1 MVASGSGQ
9 SSNSETPGT
18 ECGDRIRRFL
28 KKARLGTLL
37 AVQSVRNHAST
48 AGDLDSIPGWGTKI
62 PNAMWSGQ
70 KKKKIEKQKK
80 KKKNYQK
87 TCLNP
92 W

>member
-28 KKARLGTLL
+28 KKTRLGTLL

-70 KKKKIEKQKK
+70 KKKNRKTEKK
-80 KKKNYQK
+80 KLPKDMS
-87 TCLNP
+87 
-92 W
+92 